1 MMKKKCSNTG
11 LKWMDEGLIM
21 NKQSND
27 DLYNNA
33 LARKMVRALLIVQG
47 GALFLGLIFV
57 FASTNG
63 MGLLLAFL
71 TKEVSDGKCCY

>member
-1 MMKKKCSNTG
+1 
-11 LKWMDEGLIM
+11 M

-27 DLYNNA
+27 DLYNDA

-63 MGLLLAFL
+63 MGLLLAF
-71 TKEVSDGKCCY
+71 SDEGGE